1 MSSLMNYAMRVM
13 NQDEEMVF
21 DWDEAARR
29 IKESGCDYA
38 LAGLRDEFGFNGS
51 TIFMDGEPYYDDY
64 TNLASAFDIP
74 ELEING
80 VSSPCY
86 KMQNEVPEWDAY
98 TKWPDSA
105 LKILNDNK

>member
-1 MSSLMNYAMRVM
+1 MSSLMHYANRVM

-38 LAGLRDEFGFNGS
+38 LAGLRDDWGFNGG
-51 TIFMDGEPYYDDY
+51 TIFMDGEPYYSDY
-64 TNLASAFDIP
+64 TNLASSTDVP

-86 KMQNEVPEWDAY
+86 KMQSEVPDWDSY

-105 LKILNDNK
+105 IKILNEE